1 MKSKLKFVLL
11 FVMLSFMF
19 SLSAQ
24 NLSVSGVVYDDL
36 GETLPS
42 ASVRVKGTDKGT
54 VTDMDGKFTVRVPMN
69 ATLEISFMGYATK
82 SCNWIRRSQEVRFD
96 R

>member
-24 NLSVSGVVYDDL
+24 NLSVWEKLYR
-36 GETLPS
+36 
-42 ASVRVKGTDKGT
+42 VRRYV
-54 VTDMDGKFTVRVPMN
+54 
-69 ATLEISFMGYATK
+69 
-82 SCNWIRRSQEVRFD
+82 
-96 R
+96 

>member
-54 VTDMDGKFTVRVPMN
+54 VIWTV
-69 ATLEISFMGYATK
+69 S
-82 SCNWIRRSQEVRFD
+82 SRFGFP
-96 R
+96 